1 MNFRQIEYFL
11 AVADHLSFSDAA
23 RSLYMT
29 QPALGRQI
37 RSLET
42 DINVELFYRGKRQ
55 LKLTPAGAVL
65 NNELRDLMKSFN
77 TVVEKAR
84 SANDESVSHLRI
96 GILEGHHLG
105 ELFPAI
111 YDNFRTNNPQV
122 QVDTHRCSFGPLI
135 EELYQGDADIIITLD
150 FDLVGK
156 QDIRYREISVIHN
169 FLVVPA
175 THRLA
180 DKPDLKLHDFKE
192 DIFIINS
199 PDDSRQGYQN
209 LVEECKRAGFYPK
222 LKLASSLDEYML
234 WCEIGY
240 GVTVLSEH
248 SLLKTSPRI
257 KFLTT
262 PKFKDAAIAVAYLK
276 DNENPAVK
284 AFMDVIAELLK
295 DTDGEKSAG

>member
-11 AVADHLSFSDAA
+11 AVADHLSFSYAA
-23 RSLYMT
+23 RALYMT

-37 RSLET
+37 RALET
-42 DINVELFYRGKRQ
+42 DLNVELFYRGKRQ
-55 LKLTPAGAVL
+55 LKLTPAGAIL
-65 NNELRDLMKSFN
+65 NNELRDVMKSFN
-77 TVVEKAR
+77 AVIEKAR
-84 SANDESVSHLRI
+84 SANDKSLTHLRI

-111 YDNFRTNNPQV
+111 YDNFRTNHPNV
-122 QVDTHRCSFGPLI
+122 QVDTHRCSFGPLV

-156 QDIRYREISVIHN
+156 QDVAYREISVVHN

-175 THRLA
+175 AHRLA
-180 DKPDLKLHDFKE
+180 DKTDLKLHDFK
-192 DIFIINS
+192 DDVFIINS

-234 WCEIGY
+234 WCEMGY

-257 KFLTT
+257 KFLTS

-276 DNENPAVK
+276 DNENSSVK
-284 AFMDVIAELLK
+284 AFMGIIDELLRVRDK
-295 DTDGEKSAG
+295 EKP